1 VQRPGARLHAAVVA
15 GERIK
20 FLWRIV
26 LVNEDGC
33 GVSLGAQ
40 GHEFADER
48 TKVVGQDA
56 RPELLHGG
64 GGGESIVTAYPFG

>member
-1 VQRPGARLHAAVVA
+1 MARTQLGHEVVK
-15 GERIK
+15 ERIK
-20 FLWRIV
+20 FLGRIV

-33 GVSLGAQ
+33 GVSPVAQ
-40 GHEFADER
+40 GHEVADER
-48 TKVVGQDA
+48 TKVVGQHA